1 MKHYFLLLV
10 SIFVFSNDSFSAFYS
25 VEQCSSQSYEE
36 LRGELKSEGI
46 QIVQEFPEVKAILVN
61 ADSENQLDNFCF
73 HAAVRILD
81 NKLCFNTRKLL
92 VKLNAVNNSLVQELS
107 LEAHP
112 IIPSLFYLNT
122 DVQNDEELA
131 TIRAEIQSAEGVEY
145 VSYNQVFTLS
155 PTVNDPLYA
164 RQWAIENT
172 GSALQ
177 YNGTPGAD
185 MAIDSAWTIT
195 TGSSTIKIAVLDSGV
210 DTLHEDLDFNL
221 LPGFDGFADS
231 VNNTMGYPTPNYS
244 SDGHGTSCA
253 GIIGAAADNGLG
265 TAGVAYTSKMIPVRI
280 FYYVDY
286 GAGIGVQAT
295 TNTDALISG
304 MGYAWR
310 IADADI
316 LSASAGLNNI
326 FIQVLQVDTV
336 LVNAEINEAYTD
348 ARNGKGIA
356 MFFSSGNDNISDV
369 LWPADLASTI
379 AVGATSMCDERKN
392 PSDCSGENWGGS
404 FGDKLDVSAPGVKI
418 STSDM
423 TGSNGFSAG
432 NYTYTFNGTS
442 AACPNAA
449 AVGALVLSV
458 NENLSA
464 NDVRAIINMTAD
476 RVSGYTYD
484 SISPFGTWNNQMGH
498 GRVNGFEAVKLAQTY
513 VAGLE
518 TLEFDQQ
525 KVFIF
530 PNPCNGE
537 VHVQTNFKGDWKYEI
552 VNLQGKVILSESSA
566 TSSVSIDLNQP
577 CGIYFVRLIANGFDE
592 VKKLV
597 VE

>member
-1 MKHYFLLLV
+1 MKRYLLIL
-10 SIFVFSNDSFSAFYS
+10 SLFVISFNTTLAAYYS
-25 VEQCSSQSYEE
+25 VEPCENVTQENFLIQLKSKGIKVIQVFREVNAVLVDVSSEEE
-36 LRGELKSEGI
+36 LSD
-46 QIVQEFPEVKAILVN
+46 V
-61 ADSENQLDNFCF
+61 CF
-73 HAAVRILD
+73 YAEVRIFEQ
-81 NKLCFNTRKLL
+81 KLCFNTRTLL
-92 VKLNAVNNSLVQELS
+92 VKLKTQNSPLVEELS
-107 LEAHP
+107 LEPHAV
-112 IIPSLFYLNT
+112 IPALYYLRSSVHNGAELT
-122 DVQNDEELA
+122 ALKTKIEEK
-131 TIRAEIQSAEGVEY
+131 IGVGS

-172 GSALQ
+172 GSAIQ

-185 MAIDSAWTIT
+185 MSVDSAWTIT
-195 TGSSTIKIAVLDSGV
+195 TGDPSIKIAVLDSGV
-210 DTLHEDLDFNL
+210 DTLHEDLDIQL
-221 LPGFDGFADS
+221 LPGFDSFADS
-231 VNNTMGYPTPNYS
+231 ANNTMGHPTPNYS

-253 GIIGAAADNGLG
+253 GIIGAIGDNGLG
-265 TAGVAYTSKMIPVRI
+265 TAGIAYTSKMIPIRI

-304 MGYAWR
+304 TGYAWR

-316 LSASAGLNNI
+316 LSTSAGLNNL

-404 FGDKLDVSAPGVKI
+404 FGEKLDVSAPGVKI
-418 STSDM
+418 ATSDM
-423 TGSNGFSAG
+423 TGANGFSAT

-449 AVGALVLSV
+449 AVGALILSV
-458 NENLSA
+458 NPNLEA
-464 NDVRAIINMTAD
+464 EDVRAIINMTAD
-476 RVSGYTYD
+476 RVAGYMYD
-484 SISPFGTWNNQMGH
+484 SISPNGTWNTQMGH
-498 GRVNGFEAVKLAQTY
+498 GRVNAFEAVKLAQTY
-513 VAGLE
+513 VAGVELNE
-518 TLEFDQQ
+518 TNQQ
-525 KVFIF
+525 QVLVF
-530 PNPCNGE
+530 PNPTKGE
-537 VHVQTNFKGDWKYEI
+537 VHVNTTIKGEWTYEV
-552 VNLQGKVILSESSA
+552 VNLQGKLILSGKSA
-566 TSSVSIDLNQP
+566 VSAVSFNLTQP
-577 CGIYFVRLIANGFDE
+577 GGIYFVRVIAEGYDR
-592 VKKLV
+592 VTKLV

>member
-1 MKHYFLLLV
+1 MKRYLIFLVLAV
-10 SIFVFSNDSFSAFYS
+10 TFSNDTFAAFYS
-25 VEQCSSQSYEE
+25 VEPCENVSHDDFLDQ
-36 LRGELKSEGI
+36 LKSAGI
-46 QIVQEFPEVKAILVN
+46 KVVHEFGEVN
-61 ADSENQLDNFCF
+61 AVLVDVPSPAALSDFCF
-73 HAAVRILD
+73 YAEVRILE
-81 NKLCFNTRKLL
+81 NKLCFNTRTLLIKLE
-92 VKLNAVNNSLVQELS
+92 KENNALVQEFS
-107 LEAHP
+107 LESHAF
-112 IIPSLFYLNT
+112 IPRLYYLHSS
-122 DVQNDEELA
+122 VQNDSELA
-131 TIRAEIQSAEGVEY
+131 VLKSEIQGEMGVKS

-155 PTVNDPLYA
+155 PTVNDPLYN
-164 RQWAIENT
+164 RQWALENT
-172 GSALQ
+172 GSAIQ

-195 TGSSTIKIAVLDSGV
+195 TGDPSIKIAVLDSGV
-210 DTLHEDLDFNL
+210 DTLHEDLDIQL
-221 LPGFDGFADS
+221 LPGFDSFADS
-231 VNNTMGYPTPNYS
+231 ANNTMGYPTPNYS

-253 GIIGAAADNGLG
+253 GIIGAVANNSLG
-265 TAGVAYTSKMIPVRI
+265 TAGIAYGSKLIPIRI

-304 MGYAWR
+304 TGYAWR
-310 IADADI
+310 VADADI
-316 LSASAGLNNI
+316 LSTSAGLNNL

-348 ARNGKGIA
+348 ARNGKGVA

-379 AVGATSMCDERKN
+379 AVGATSMCDERKS

-458 NENLSA
+458 NPNLEA

-476 RVSGYTYD
+476 RVAGYTYD
-484 SISPFGTWNNQMGH
+484 SISPNGTWNNQMGH

-513 VAGLE
+513 VAGVESLA
-518 TLEFDQQ
+518 LGKFDIA
-525 KVFIF
+525 VF
-530 PNPCNGE
+530 PNPSKGTVN
-537 VHVQTNFKGDWKYEI
+537 VHTSFKGDWKYEI
-552 VNLQGKVILSESSA
+552 VNLQGQVVLSGISE
-566 TSSVSIDLNQP
+566 TSSVSIELNQSG
-577 CGIYFVRLIANGFDE
+577 GIYLVRIVGEGIDE